1 MKRRGEGVC
10 DVKGV
15 ECFYL
20 LVLSSTDTQF
30 SSNISYW
37 ILRGSRICFICLF
50 NLKWAEIT
58 SKVTSALVC
67 NFNKRKYVKLCKM
80 LDLIMVCYWYQSR
93 YLKEDKPHGS
103 AGGLYYFRDIIMED
117 CPVRNTSC
125 HCFYHFILYC
135 ELTWEWITNKF

>member
-1 MKRRGEGVC
+1 MLLKRCGVFLLTSFC
-10 DVKGV
+10 LLQIPNLAQIFLLG
-15 ECFYL
+15 FYEAD
-20 LVLSSTDTQF
+20 S
-30 SSNISYW
+30 
-37 ILRGSRICFICLF
+37 
-50 NLKWAEIT
+50 T
-58 SKVTSALVC
+58 SKVASALVC
-67 NFNKRKYVKLCKM
+67 NFNQTTYVKLCKM

-135 ELTWEWITNKF
+135 ELTWE